1 MSPGT
6 QYDVASTQRQ
16 RQWAKAA
23 EPPLRLRA
31 VLLPLPIIII
41 MLLVIIFAIVMGMVL
56 VVLLVIHVMMVVV
69 LVVAVV
75 RRSSSSFPLLR
86 PVLKRVR
93 STSSDPLV
101 ES

>member
-23 EPPLRLRA
+23 E
-31 VLLPLPIIII
+31 LPLPIIII